1 MINTPSAEEQ
11 IRFLNNI
18 QRLFTEGGFT
28 ATYKYALLMALA
40 DLSVELE
47 PHPGAAAI
55 FRIENIAE
63 KFIEYYWNHA
73 APYISASSSGGVL
86 FQNVNPEK
94 GALILK
100 YVQEMQAISGA
111 SLSAARRNKK
121 LWNSYV
127 RKVARLI
134 EIMPLNKLQTVGN
147 EPFCFLYDN
156 PDVRSYG
163 GNLQLKP
170 GVAFHFRR
178 LYPLIR
184 LMIQEGWIRYIR
196 ELKANRHLLGTVN
209 DLGEFLFG
217 SNRQDL
223 SVFRQILHPIQE
235 GRCFYCSRTLSGDS
249 SDVDHF
255 IPWTRYSLDL
265 AHNFVLAHSSCNSN
279 KRDFLPDIP
288 HLERWMARN
297 KTRESYLRETFDGAN
312 LLHDLNASI
321 HITRW
326 AYEQAELSGAS
337 VWSAKDIVRPLTSE
351 WKSLIDI

>member
-1 MINTPSAEEQ
+1 MNVPSAEEQ

-47 PHPGAAAI
+47 PHPGASAI

-73 APYISASSSGGVL
+73 VPYVCTSGSGGVL

-94 GALILK
+94 GAVILK
-100 YVQEMQAISGA
+100 YIQEMRNISGG
-111 SLSAARRNKK
+111 SLSATRRNKK
-121 LWNSYV
+121 LWKSYV
-127 RKVARLI
+127 NRVSRLI
-134 EIMPLNKLQTVGN
+134 EVMPLNKLQTIGT

-156 PDVRSYG
+156 LDLKSYG
-163 GNLQLKP
+163 GNLHLKP

-178 LYPLIR
+178 FYPLIR
-184 LMIQEGWIRYIR
+184 SMIQEGWIRYIR
-196 ELKANRHLLGTVN
+196 ELKANRPLLGTIN

-217 SNRQDL
+217 SDRQNL
-223 SVFRQILHPIQE
+223 SMFREILHPIQQ
-235 GRCFYCSRTLSGDS
+235 GRCFYCLRTLSGDA

-265 AHNFVLAHSSCNSN
+265 AHNFVLAHPSCNNN
-279 KRDFLPDIP
+279 KRDFLPDVP
-288 HLERWMARN
+288 HLERWIERN
-297 KTRESYLRETFDGAN
+297 KSRDAYLRETFDRAN

-337 VWSAKDIVRPLTSE
+337 VWSAKDVVRPLTPV
-351 WKSLIDI
+351 WKTIIEF